1 METDF
6 PEIEERFAADAWREP
21 VYVEHRITHE
31 DLQAATEAWLKEGNE
46 ITTVESGLQTA
57 TKSEF
62 NGRIVGGSD
71 AAQKAAENQNEA
83 ARDKQSKR
91 SKKDM
96 QVCEALVELLPEKL
110 GRAAFAKRLGI
121 KDSVLQ
127 RILRT
132 YFPKDSRFDYLRPVQ
147 RKIGPMKTLE
157 EAFWI
162 LAKGRIAIVDGVSMK
177 RCSLCKQAKPV
188 TEFFMDGSKASGF
201 ASRCTACE
209 KAIYGMHDGIRTRID
224 QHERAAA

>member
-6 PEIEERFAADAWREP
+6 PEIEERFAADAWRDP

-31 DLQAATEAWLKEGNE
+31 DLTAATEAWLKAGNE

-62 NGRIVGGSD
+62 NGRIVGDSKASVD
-71 AAQKAAENQNEA
+71 AAENQNSAE
-83 ARDKQSKR
+83 RERQSKR
-91 SKKDM
+91 SKKDE
-96 QVCEALVELLPEKL
+96 QICASLVELLPEKL

-127 RILRT
+127 RILRSH
-132 YFPKDSRFDYLRPVQ
+132 FPKDSRFDYLRPVQ

-157 EAFWI
+157 EAYWI
-162 LAKGRIAIVDGVSMK
+162 LAKGRIAVVAGISMK

-188 TEFFMDGSKASGF
+188 EEFFLDSSKASGF

-209 KAIYGMHDGIRTRID
+209 KAIYGMRDGVRTRID
-224 QHERAAA
+224 HEERAAA